1 MNRPFLCLFVGALLA
16 IACPAADA
24 QKTPASLPAPT
35 VRPAIDG
42 ILAGFQN
49 HPLVAIGN
57 YEDYAQEEDFYAA
70 LVRDPRF
77 AREVGNVVV
86 EFGAGE
92 HQDIIDRYLNGENVS
107 FSDLRKVWTDI
118 VGFNIPYAIGYV
130 NFFVTV
136 RDVNRALPPSQRIH
150 VWLGEPPIDWSKIK
164 SKEEFVKYYPQRDTH
179 PIEIIEKEILAK
191 NKKALIIY
199 GDGHFYA
206 LKSLPSPGFPRLLP
220 PLEQKHPGAIF
231 IVQMYVGFSTKA
243 CTTNFEQSI
252 QSWPTPALAAPIKG
266 TSIGRQLYGSGCD
279 VVDPKILRF
288 PPTMSAAKKAD
299 VIDEIEQNEAGI
311 KADALLYVGKAASL
325 TQSPYEPSLYLD
337 PDYLREL
344 NRRATL
350 GFGFNVGKAPMTD
363 AIVQSNPVSP
373 QFVRHPQ

>member
-1 MNRPFLCLFVGALLA
+1 MNKPVRGLFLAALLVA
-16 IACPAADA
+16 VSSAVDA
-24 QKTPASLPAPT
+24 QKAPAPLPAPT

-49 HPLVAIGN
+49 HALVAIGN
-57 YEDYAQEEDFYAA
+57 YEDYAQQEDFYAA
-70 LVRDPRF
+70 LMRDPRF

-86 EFGAGE
+86 EFGAGA
-92 HQDIIDRYLNGENVS
+92 HQDIMDRYLNGENVS

-136 RDVNRALPPSQRIH
+136 RDVNRTLPPGQRIH
-150 VWLGEPPIDWSKIK
+150 VWLGEPVIDWSKIK
-164 SKEEFVKYYPQRDTH
+164 SKEELVKYYPQRDTH

-191 NKKALIIY
+191 NKKALVIY

-220 PLEQKHPGAIF
+220 PLEQRHPGSIF
-231 IVQMYVGFSTKA
+231 IVQLYAGFATKDCA
-243 CTTNFEQSI
+243 DKFERGI
-252 QSWPTPALAAPIKG
+252 QNWPVPAVATPIKG
-266 TSIGRQLYGSGCD
+266 TSIGRQLYGSGCE
-279 VVDPKILRF
+279 VVDRKILRF
-288 PPTMSAAKKAD
+288 QPGTTQAKKDEVA
-299 VIDEIEQNEAGI
+299 DEIEQNEAGM

-325 TQSPYEPSLYLD
+325 TQSPYEPSVYLD

-363 AIVQSNPVSP
+363 AIVKSNPVSP
-373 QFVRHPQ
+373 QFIRHY